1 MKASDNISKENII
14 KYLSGDMFACDI
26 HILDSV
32 DSTNN
37 YAKKLASSGAPHGS
51 VVIAKKQTAGRGR
64 LDRSFYSPSDAG
76 VYLSIV
82 LRPEFDVER
91 ILLITAAASVALCR
105 AIDFVAHMNTEIKW
119 VNDIYLKGKKLCGI
133 LAETNSSNIGSVDYI
148 ILGIGINVTNNAFPP
163 DIKDVATSLL
173 MNTDIQIDTNLLIA
187 QVLNEFEK
195 VYADICADNIKGIM
209 DEYKKRSCVIGKKVK
224 AICAGKER
232 EVFVCDIDDF
242 GALVVKNEEG
252 QYEKISSGEISIRFL

>member
-1 MKASDNISKENII
+1 MKASNNISKENII
-14 KYLSGDMFACDI
+14 KYLSGKIFSCDI

-37 YAKKLASSGAPHGS
+37 YAKMLAKNDAPHGS
-51 VVIAKKQTAGRGR
+51 VVIAKKQTFGRGR
-64 LDRSFYSPSDAG
+64 LGRSFYSPSDAG
-76 VYLSIV
+76 VYLSII
-82 LRPEFDVER
+82 LRPEFDIER
-91 ILLITAAASVALCR
+91 ILLITAATSVALCR
-105 AIDFVAHMNTEIKW
+105 AIDSVAHTKTEIKW
-119 VNDIYLKGKKLCGI
+119 VNDIYLNKRKLCGI
-133 LAETNSSNIGSVDYI
+133 LAETISNNVGSVDYI
-148 ILGIGINVTNNAFPP
+148 ILGVGINVTNDAFPP
-163 DIKDVATSLL
+163 DIKDIATSLL
-173 MNTDIQIDTNLLIA
+173 MNTDIQIDRAFLIA

-242 GALVVKNEEG
+242 GALVIKNEEG
-252 QYEKISSGEISIRFL
+252 QCEKISSGEISVRFL